1 MRITPGYSRYNLLL
15 MTAVV
20 LFITGSC
27 SVTRTVADDTKNMA
41 YLYNPVSNPFNARF
55 RVFND
60 TGNQSVLSVKLFTDE
75 LFFTE
80 ANPTG
85 EPLASMTVTV
95 RLFNDSQGGVL
106 ADTAFV
112 DNQFNKKIV
121 QPEIIIDIPLRTF
134 NGFEYTAEI
143 RIIDNFTRRIV
154 QSFVKFNR
162 LSEYTAYNFKVIN
175 PATGTEVFSPVVT
188 GSDFVSLRYPSRQ
201 VDTIFVL
208 SYSYFDFIPH
218 APSMMLPDRTPG
230 REPDQIVTVALN
242 DTLPFMFPS
251 RGIYLC
257 SIDSNVY
264 EGYTFF
270 NFGEEYPGLSR
281 AENMIEPLAYLA
293 TADEMKALRSAE
305 KPKMAID
312 EFWLGRSSNIE
323 RSRELLRI
331 YYNRVI
337 FANHYFTSYKEG
349 WRTDRG
355 MIYIMYG
362 PPDKVYKGPASEEW
376 GYSKPVIRST
386 WGTRYKLKED
396 MLWFTF
402 RHNPGRFTANDY
414 YLVRTDAPTYW
425 DQAVSNWRKGIVFRL
440 DNPEDF

>member
-1 MRITPGYSRYNLLL
+1 MVL
-15 MTAVV
+15 TAIVA
-20 LFITGSC
+20 LAAISC
-27 SVTRTVADDTKNMA
+27 GVTRTVETDSRDVS
-41 YLYNPVSNPFNARF
+41 YLYNPASNPFNARF
-55 RVFND
+55 RVFNEPGSSS
-60 TGNQSVLSVKLFTDE
+60 TLSVKLFTDE

-85 EPLASMTVTV
+85 EPLASLTVTV
-95 RLFNDSQGGVL
+95 RLYNDSQGGVL

-112 DNQFNKKIV
+112 DNQFNRKLV
-121 QPEIIIDIPLRTF
+121 SPEIIIDIPLTTF
-134 NGFEYTAEI
+134 DGFDYTAEV

-162 LSEYTAYNFKVIN
+162 LSEYVANNFRVIS
-175 PATGTEVFSPVVT
+175 AVTGTELFTPVVT
-188 GSDFVSLRYPSRQ
+188 SHDFVHLRYPRKD
-201 VDTIFVL
+201 VDTIYIL
-208 SYSYFDFIPH
+208 TYKYFDYIPH
-218 APSMMLPDRTPG
+218 PPSMLLPERTPE
-230 REPDQIVTVALN
+230 REPDRKIPVALN

-257 SIDSNVY
+257 TIDSNVY
-264 EGYTFF
+264 EGYSFF
-270 NFGEEYPGLSR
+270 NFGDEYPGITR
-281 AENMIEPLAYLA
+281 PENMIEPLAYLA
-293 TADEMKALRSAE
+293 TPDEMTALRSAE
-305 KPKMAID
+305 KPKMAVD
-312 EFWLGRSSNIE
+312 EFWLARTTNIE

-355 MIYIMYG
+355 MMYIMYG
-362 PPDKVYKGPASEEW
+362 PPDKVYKSPSAEEW
-376 GYSKPVIRST
+376 GYKKPVVKST
-386 WGTRYKLKED
+386 WGTRYKLKEE

-402 RHNPGRFTANDY
+402 RHNPGRFSSNDY
-414 YLVRTDAPTYW
+414 YLVRNDAPTFW